1 MPTCVAFGCNNKQ
14 FSGCGKTFHR
24 FPHGNAA
31 RMKQWVLNVRRKKWQ
46 PSKTSVL
53 CSEHFEEQC
62 FDRTGQTV
70 RLRES
75 ALPTLFNFPKR
86 IQKTPKPP
94 RKDLEHTR
102 VKQEPTPAPYLDQ
115 EQGSSSW
122 GCSSAGDAGDAVVK
136 KEHVYAISDSP
147 KMLKRKLDV
156 ALDALASTKKKLK
169 CMQQKSRR
177 PKKICIYNYVIL
189 NPDFIIWEY
198 NKAQ

>member
-14 FSGCGKTFHR
+14 FSGCGRTFHR
-24 FPHGNAA
+24 FPHGNAE

-70 RLRES
+70 RLREG

-86 IQKTPKPP
+86 IQKTPKSPG
-94 RKDLEHTR
+94 KDLAHGV
-102 VKQEPTPAPYLDQ
+102 VKEEPTPGPHIDQ
-115 EQGSSSW
+115 EQGSSS
-122 GCSSAGDAGDAVVK
+122 CATGDAVVK
-136 KEHVYAISDSP
+136 REHVYAISDSP

-177 PKKICIYNYVIL
+177 PKKMCIYNYVIP
-189 NPDFIIWEY
+189 NTDFIIWEY
-198 NKAQ
+198 NEEQ